1 MISAVLHASLMPLLL
16 ENKGLKPSTPR
27 NLCDHLLLSDV
38 SSDEMESPL
47 PLSPCRLPRIGRGED
62 PSWGGEVSAGGNP
75 GYRTQDCHS
84 PTGNFL
90 GLEMLTN
97 LQSKQNCWTSKE
109 CFAGRTLTIQGG
121 NSDKERQI
129 YRVTTFVEICGQ
141 LNELK

>member
-1 MISAVLHASLMPLLL
+1 MISAVQHPSLMPLLL

-90 GLEMLTN
+90 GLEVLTN
-97 LQSKQNCWTSKE
+97 LQSKLNCWSSKE

-121 NSDKERQI
+121 NFRQRALDI
-129 YRVTTFVEICGQ
+129 QGSHFC
-141 LNELK
+141 